1 MLSFASN
8 YSLQDCLGFQVSPN
22 FNHQSIDF
30 KVQNKRHEQSY
41 DGELEKNL
49 QMFYC
54 NINPISQCF
63 SIINTSITFFDIRSL
78 PPYSSRYIA
87 VPKLYSL
94 YTKRQKNK
102 PDFLSTIWSQCQR
115 GRSATPPSPHTYT
128 LAALTLGRLLLL
140 LLLPPPC
147 AAPARFYQ
155 AWPVLF
161 QAHINTFHLDS
172 RPHSVTV

>member
-1 MLSFASN
+1 MIRPLVLWN
-8 YSLQDCLGFQVSPN
+8 VSPN
-22 FNHQSIDF
+22 SMINQLISMYISRFGARDMRNS
-30 KVQNKRHEQSY
+30 
-41 DGELEKNL
+41 
-49 QMFYC
+49 FYC

-63 SIINTSITFFDIRSL
+63 SITNTSITFFVIRPL
-78 PPYSSRYIA
+78 PLYASRYIA
-87 VPKLYSL
+87 VPKLYIQR
-94 YTKRQKNK
+94 YKKTNQI
-102 PDFLSTIWSQCQR
+102 FSQQF
-115 GRSATPPSPHTYT
+115 GHSANVVVVLHHHHHTYT
-128 LAALTLGRLLLL
+128 LAAAAALTLGRLLL